1 MLTPR
6 PSSWTT
12 PRRPRDIPTLVA
24 LLERAPSGVRPRLL
38 RQLLTLSRG
47 RDRLGRLSPQ
57 AGERLRAE
65 LLKRA
70 SSQGETASTQRL
82 ARET

>member
-1 MLTPR
+1 
-6 PSSWTT
+6 
-12 PRRPRDIPTLVA
+12 LVE
-24 LLERAPSGVRPRLL
+24 LFWRAPFEVRPRLL

-47 RDRLGRLSPQ
+47 RDRLGRSPP

-65 LLKRA
+65 LLQLAK
-70 SSQGETASTQRL
+70 SQGDTASTKRL